1 MSAIRAPEALKMAE
15 RIKFIWDFYGSG
27 SKPTATHHIKH
38 LGEFVAGEKLDDIP
52 MGIEEVT
59 PKHHIAYMVV
69 EREMMDN
76 LRQILKPHRGQ
87 IYEE

>member
-1 MSAIRAPEALKMAE
+1 MKMTE

-27 SKPTATHHIKH
+27 SKPTAIHHIKH
-38 LGEFVAGEKLDDIP
+38 LGEFVTAEKLGNIP
-52 MGIEEVT
+52 MDIEEVT

-87 IYEE
+87 IFEE